1 MSKSK
6 TSTAVK
12 SRWNAK
18 AYDQLIIR
26 VKKGN
31 KETIKALAEQNGE
44 SLNGYISRLI
54 EEDMNKSR
62 KAQKE

>member
-1 MSKSK
+1 MSK
-6 TSTAVK
+6 TSSAVK

-31 KETIKALAEQNGE
+31 KEAIKAFAEQNGE
-44 SLNGYISRLI
+44 SLNGYIVRLI
-54 EEDMNKSR
+54 EEDMNKKR
-62 KAQKE
+62 